1 MAAWHIRQH
10 NGFAF
15 VLLLLFVV
23 LLYYYATQLRE
34 GVGSK
39 VQGRLHPEDVSMR
52 NEPRY
57 ALEMRIVDIG
67 ADFKGFFL
75 GLTPREF
82 PDFYDY
88 YKENKTIMSIPF
100 LPD

>member
-1 MAAWHIRQH
+1 
-10 NGFAF
+10 
-15 VLLLLFVV
+15 
-23 LLYYYATQLRE
+23 
-34 GVGSK
+34 
-39 VQGRLHPEDVSMR
+39 MR

-67 ADFKGFFL
+67 VDFKGFFR

>member
-1 MAAWHIRQH
+1 MCTA
-10 NGFAF
+10 
-15 VLLLLFVV
+15 
-23 LLYYYATQLRE
+23 
-34 GVGSK
+34 GSK

-57 ALEMRIVDIG
+57 ALEMRIVDTG

-82 PDFYDY
+82 SDFYDY

>member
-1 MAAWHIRQH
+1 MLAEEVKR
-10 NGFAF
+10 
-15 VLLLLFVV
+15 
-23 LLYYYATQLRE
+23 RSR
-34 GVGSK
+34 GSK
-39 VQGRLHPEDVSMR
+39 VQGRVHPEDVSMR